1 MGRKKREHVLEL
13 YSMPNVFLTPE
24 GIKGNWHERFFKN
37 NNPIIVE
44 VGCGRGEYTVNLG
57 RRHPDQNFVGID
69 AKGPR
74 LWRGAKTYMDEGMP
88 NGAFICGLVELITDY
103 FAQGEVDEIWVTFP
117 DPQHKPSRAEQRLVS
132 NRFLKLYRQVL
143 KPGGLIHLKTDN
155 TALYEWAIQTFEE
168 NPGVQ
173 ILKHTIN
180 VDQVSDLKE
189 LMSIRTKYENLFREK
204 GETIKYARI
213 ALV

>member
-1 MGRKKREHVLEL
+1 VGRKKREHVLEL
-13 YSMPNVFLTPE
+13 YSMPNVFLSPE
-24 GIKGNWHERFFKN
+24 GIKGNWHERYFKN

-74 LWRGAKTYMDEGMP
+74 LWRGAKTFMDEEMG
-88 NGAFICGLVELITDY
+88 NGAFICGLVEIITDY
-103 FAQGEVDEIWVTFP
+103 FAPGEVDEIWVTFP
-117 DPQHKPSRAEQRLVS
+117 DPQHKPSREQQRLVS
-132 NRFLKLYRQVL
+132 ERFLKLYRQVL
-143 KPGGLIHLKTDN
+143 KPDGLIHLKTDN
-155 TALYEWAIQTFEE
+155 TVFYEWAIQSFEQ
-168 NPGVQ
+168 NQGVSV
-173 ILKHTIN
+173 LRHTDD
-180 VDQVSDLKE
+180 VDKAEDLKDI
-189 LMSIRTKYENLFREK
+189 MSIRTKYEMLFREK

>member
-13 YSMPNVFLTPE
+13 YSMPNVFLSPE
-24 GIKGNWHERFFKN
+24 GIKGNWHERYFKN

-74 LWRGAKTYMDEGMP
+74 LWRGAKTFMDEEMG
-88 NGAFICGLVELITDY
+88 NGAFICGLVEIITDY
-103 FAQGEVDEIWVTFP
+103 FAPGEVDEIWVTFP
-117 DPQHKPSRAEQRLVS
+117 DPQHKPSREQQRLVS
-132 NRFLKLYRQVL
+132 ERFLKLYRQVL
-143 KPGGLIHLKTDN
+143 KPDGLIHLKTDN
-155 TALYEWAIQTFEE
+155 TVFYEWAIQSFEQ
-168 NPGVQ
+168 NQGVSV
-173 ILKHTIN
+173 LRHTDD
-180 VDQVSDLKE
+180 VDKAEDLKDI
-189 LMSIRTKYENLFREK
+189 MSIRTKYEMLFREK